1 MSTNV
6 LIYQDHEKSK
16 ALMFLAKKCKAF
28 MFHVLISSSFKAF
41 MFLNR
46 HVLIIK
52 NLCSCEY
59 MIIIIV
65 LAKTTMII
73 LTFFNAKSAKNTN
86 NQNATHVGLE
96 IGQAFKRY
104 FCFCSTANEKKTTDP
119 FFSDDLLDYILLF
132 KIYNFSCAYKKKSVL
147 RFCVPGVVAILV
159 NALHYYFLNKNMNFW
174 SKTFVKNMK

>member
-28 MFHVLISSSFKAF
+28 MFYVLISSSFKAF

-96 IGQAFKRY
+96 IVQAFKRY
-104 FCFCSTANEKKTTDP
+104 FCFCSTSNEKKTTDP

-132 KIYNFSCAYKKKSVL
+132 KIYQRVRHGLWFLPNLIISNNLENRENSSLKYDK
-147 RFCVPGVVAILV
+147 
-159 NALHYYFLNKNMNFW
+159 FLNLLVFFLKINNC
-174 SKTFVKNMK
+174 